1 MRRKRDVCQWRRL
14 CSLSEE
20 KECFPRA
27 GTVPGVAFGFA
38 EALLHLFLTWLLG
51 RGETGPLQQG
61 MWGSL
66 SFQCCL
72 LSIHMAPGALF
83 FRLVC
88 LPRKGQAQVSQKLE
102 AHTLGLSHR
111 NDEERQAGS
120 NQGLQHSGAGVG
132 AGDFFCLLENQVL

>member
-1 MRRKRDVCQWRRL
+1 MEEALQPFRGEGVFPKSRNSPWSGLWLCRGSASSLLDVV
-14 CSLSEE
+14 
-20 KECFPRA
+20 A
-27 GTVPGVAFGFA
+27 GT
-38 EALLHLFLTWLLG
+38 
-51 RGETGPLQQG
+51 RGDGPAAAGDVGKPVISVLSVIHPHG
-61 MWGSL
+61 PWGP
-66 SFQCCL
+66 
-72 LSIHMAPGALF
+72 I

-132 AGDFFCLLENQVL
+132 VGDFFCLLENQVL